1 MVSRTMA
8 LKSASLLSKY
18 KYTVPLVTPAL
29 RATSSSFVAAKPR
42 STNTWRA
49 AATISAGR
57 AAFRRRQRGLG
68 ARLGGTAGLH
78 TDPRE
83 LFLKGAEINMGSAP
97 GQETIK
103 PFT

>member
-57 AAFRRRQRGLG
+57 AALRRRQRGLA
-68 ARLGGTAGLH
+68 ARLGGTAGAIPG
-78 TDPRE
+78 PRE
-83 LFLKGAEINMGSAP
+83 LLLKRRETTLGPPP
-97 GQETIK
+97 GQETIN
-103 PFT
+103 P